1 MKRASVVSRF
11 ASAVLFCL
19 CSGAIVAPAV
29 AADANPV
36 VTSADVEG
44 TNLVIE
50 GTGFGMGKPPKVTL
64 GGIGLA
70 VSLYTTTNIVAT
82 VPPGTDPATY
92 SLLVTTYRAGNDQSG
107 TLNDFSVTVGAVGA
121 QGPKGDTGAQGPKG
135 DTGATGATG
144 AQGPK
149 GDTGAQGPQGA
160 KGDTGATGPQGPI
173 GPTGPQGA
181 TGDTGATGPQ
191 GPQGTFNAAQCT
203 YVTGPF
209 QAGVNANGTL
219 QTTSVTCPNGGFAV
233 GMYPTWAAWSGQ
245 ASCIPVSRHI
255 SNSTVATDWF
265 SSPAGVGNGCAGNSL
280 ATMTLCCG

>member
-19 CSGAIVAPAV
+19 CSGAILAPAV

-70 VSLYTTTNIVAT
+70 VSLYTTTNIVAM
-82 VPPGTDPATY
+82 VPRGTDPATY

-107 TLNDFSVTVGAVGA
+107 TTNDFSVTVGAVG
-121 QGPKGDTGAQGPKG
+121 PQGPKG
-135 DTGATGATG
+135 DTGATGP
-144 AQGPK
+144 QGPK

-160 KGDTGATGPQGPI
+160 KGDTGATGPQG
-173 GPTGPQGA
+173 A

-191 GPQGTFNAAQCT
+191 GPQGTFNPAQCT
-203 YVTGPF
+203 YVTGTF
-209 QAGVNANGTL
+209 VAGQNMNGTL

-233 GMYPTWAAWSGQ
+233 GMYPTWAAWSG
-245 ASCIPVSRHI
+245 ASSCIPVGRRS
-255 SNSTVATDWF
+255 SNSTVMTDWF
-265 SSPAGVGNGCAGNSL
+265 SSPVGAGNGCAGNSL
-280 ATMTLCCG
+280 ATMTLCCS